1 MIDLG
6 AQTTDL
12 DYIQGIPGGLPDG
25 KKYPNLFT
33 NVDRFIFVNMDGKRF
48 IHEDTR
54 RDVLQDEMLNQPKL
68 AAWTIVDAD
77 GFELQKN
84 PKAPENEAA
93 HKAGTLY
100 IANTIE
106 ELAKKL
112 ISIRRF

>member
-1 MIDLG
+1 
-6 AQTTDL
+6 
-12 DYIQGIPGGLPDG
+12 
-25 KKYPNLFT
+25 
-33 NVDRFIFVNMDGKRF
+33 MDGKRF
-48 IHEDTR
+48 IHEDAR
-54 RDVLQDEMLNQPKL
+54 RDVLRDEMLNQPKL